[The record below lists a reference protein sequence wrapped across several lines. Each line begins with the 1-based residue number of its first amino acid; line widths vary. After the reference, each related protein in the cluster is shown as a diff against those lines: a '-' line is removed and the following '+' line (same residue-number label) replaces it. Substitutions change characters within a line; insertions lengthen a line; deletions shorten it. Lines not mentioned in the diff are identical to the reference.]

1 MWDPATYLRFGT
13 ERARPFFDLLTRVRA
28 DDPRFVVDL
37 GCGPGNLTALL
48 AARWPEAQVLGVDN
62 SPQMIEAARAEAG
75 AGLPRRPGSR
85 SPWRTCGTGGP
96 RARWTCSPAT
106 RCCSGFPVTSPC

>member
-1 MWDPATYLRFGT
+1 MWDPATYLRFGS
-13 ERARPFFDLLTRVRA
+13 ERARPFFDLLARVRA

-62 SPQMIEAARAEAG
+62 SPQMIESGPGGSRG
-75 AGLPRRPGSR
+75 GRGGSR
-85 SPWRTCGTGGP
+85 SGPGRGGP
-96 RARWTCSPAT
+96 AHVRP
-106 RCCSGFPVTSPC
+106 G